1 MSDLL
6 TIGASGARAAQTS
19 LTTVSENIANSGV
32 SGYVRR
38 TAVNAE
44 VSTSGLIGTNGY
56 GVRIS
61 GIQRSGDIFKTQAVR
76 TAGADLARTTS
87 AATWLT
93 GIQSALETGGTSARV
108 TDFFNQATKLAA
120 DPSSTAQ
127 RTAMLESARS
137 AADAFTRTGNALA
150 QVTADLDTA
159 ADADTAKLTTLAEGL
174 AKVNAGLARAAPG
187 SAGAAGLLDERDR
200 LLEEMSGLAD
210 ISASYD
216 QFGRVTARV
225 GGTTG
230 PMLVEGN
237 SAGSVGYARNSQ
249 GAVQFVVTR
258 DFVPATFS
266 PVGGSLAGIA
276 DAATKVAG
284 ARESLDTVARAFA
297 DGVNQAQAAGR
308 DPANAATGS
317 PDLPGEPIFTY
328 DAQTPSRMALSST
341 ITPAGIAA
349 ASAGTGPRDGGNL
362 PAFAA
367 LRTGGGFETK
377 LTGLVTDTAA
387 AIENRSTVAAAQ
399 SAILDGAVTARDT
412 ATGVNIDNEAV
423 DLLRF
428 QQAYQASSRVI
439 AVAKEIFQ
447 SLMEIR

>member
-6 TIGASGARAAQTS
+6 SIGASGARAAQTS

-32 SGYVRR
+32 AGYARR

-44 VSTSGLIGTNGY
+44 VSTSGLLGTNGY

-61 GIQRSGDIFKTQAVR
+61 GITRSADVFKTQAVR

-93 GIQSALETGGTSARV
+93 GIQSALTTAEVGTRV

-137 AADAFTRTGNALA
+137 VAGAFTQTGNALA
-150 QVTADLDTA
+150 QVTANIDTQ

-174 AKVNAGLARAAPG
+174 AKVNAGLGRAIQG
-187 SAGAAGLLDERDR
+187 TAGAAGLFDERDR

-210 ISASYD
+210 ITATFD
-216 QFGRVTARV
+216 QFGRVTAKV
-225 GGTTG
+225 GGSTG
-230 PMLVEGN
+230 PALVEGVY
-237 SAGSVGYARNSQ
+237 SGSVGYARNTQ

-266 PVGGSLAGIA
+266 PTGGSLAGIA
-276 DAATKVAG
+276 DAAGKVAG
-284 ARESLDTVARAFA
+284 ARQSLDTLARDFA
-297 DGVNQAQAAGR
+297 TAVNDAQAAGR
-308 DPANAATGS
+308 DVDGNAGPA
-317 PDLPGEPIFTY
+317 IFAV
-328 DAQTPSRMALSST
+328 DAQRPSQMTMVLED
-341 ITPAGIAA
+341 PKKIAA
-349 ASAGTGPRDGGNL
+349 AAPNTGPRDGGNL
-362 PAFAA
+362 PAFQA
-367 LRTGGGFETK
+367 LRTAGGFETK
-377 LTGLVTDTAA
+377 LTGLVSDNAA
-387 AIENRSTVAAAQ
+387 AIENRATVAAAQ
-399 SAILDGAVTARDT
+399 GAILDGAVTARD
-412 ATGVNIDNEAV
+412 AQTGVNIDNEAV